1 MMEMMVYVAG
11 GAAVLSI
18 IIWVAKLTSKIRKID
33 KGSDLLKKEIE
44 ANKIIDGRLDDMKG
58 MKPTT
63 SSFREKSSSKP
74 KIQYKDKSVGLVD

>member
-1 MMEMMVYVAG
+1 MMEMMAYIAG

-18 IIWVAKLTSKIRKID
+18 IICVAKFVTKMRKIE

-63 SSFREKSSSKP
+63 PSFREKSSSSKP
-74 KIQYKDKSVGLVD
+74 KVEYKSK

>member
-1 MMEMMVYVAG
+1 M
-11 GAAVLSI
+11 
-18 IIWVAKLTSKIRKID
+18 RKIE

-63 SSFREKSSSKP
+63 PSFREKSSSSKP
-74 KIQYKDKSVGLVD
+74 KVEYKSK